1 MAHAQSVAVDVTVA
15 EATTAVVVAAMIV
28 ADAAVTTV
36 VVAVAMIVAVQAA
49 TTVALVASQT
59 VDQSLPSQLST
70 MPSP

>member
-1 MAHAQSVAVDVTVA
+1 
-15 EATTAVVVAAMIV
+15 VVV
-28 ADAAVTTV
+28 ADAAATTV
-36 VVAVAMIVAVQAA
+36 VVGVAMIVAVQAA

>member
-1 MAHAQSVAVDVTVA
+1 
-15 EATTAVVVAAMIV
+15 MIV
-28 ADAAVTTV
+28 ADAAATTV

-59 VDQSLPSQLST
+59 VDQSLPSQPLT